1 RQSQFANAGYVQPWK
16 HTNAK
21 RQTDGSRGCGK
32 GCELWGTPMN
42 APARPL
48 RPFLRPA
55 KAGHCFGRNE
65 LVWDGLQ
72 LRVGSKDGRVM
83 AALEPDPRWP
93 GMWRVR
99 FGG

>member
-1 RQSQFANAGYVQPWK
+1 
-16 HTNAK
+16 
-21 RQTDGSRGCGK
+21 
-32 GCELWGTPMN
+32 MN

-99 FGG
+99 VGGEVSDMGNLVRAEGAGASIGRGGRRAGYGRDTRKTLQQK